1 MSNTFFSDRDDL
13 NLSTHRQTASVW
25 ERRGW
30 NGTREKRTIPRLL
43 VGIGGCALAIQALR
57 RRSFTLAGVG
67 SSLAWW
73 ALAGEGDLSEAR
85 RWVDR
90 TLQHIPWRGSDDPV
104 HQASV
109 ESFPASDPPAWTPTT
124 ASLPRRRTVSPD

>member
-1 MSNTFFSDRDDL
+1 MSNSYLSDQDDL

-30 NGTREKRTIPRLL
+30 DGNRDKLAIPRLL

-57 RRSFTLAGVG
+57 HRSFTLAGVG
-67 SSLAWW
+67 GSLAWW
-73 ALAGEGDLSEAR
+73 ALAGEGDLSDAR

-90 TLQHIPWRGSDDPV
+90 VSDR
-104 HQASV
+104 AL
-109 ESFPASDPPAWTPTT
+109 A
-124 ASLPRRRTVSPD
+124 PRRCRPPGVGRIVPRKRCTGLDANRGLGG